1 MTSFLLPYSLALAF
15 VPSSDN
21 ALEAELKAMG
31 LYGVIN
37 STREI
42 ATTLSNLALEAIKE
56 EEEKQEEKPE
66 S

>member
-1 MTSFLLPYSLALAF
+1 MKIISLARYTKIT
-15 VPSSDN
+15 VQTRDN
-21 ALEAELKAMG
+21 ALEAQLNAMG

-37 STREI
+37 STREN
-42 ATTLSNLALEAIKE
+42 ATTLSNLAPEAINE